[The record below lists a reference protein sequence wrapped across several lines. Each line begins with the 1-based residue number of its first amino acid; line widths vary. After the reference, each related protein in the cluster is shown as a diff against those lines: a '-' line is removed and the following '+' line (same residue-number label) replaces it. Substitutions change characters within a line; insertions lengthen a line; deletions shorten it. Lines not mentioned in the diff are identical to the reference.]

1 MIDAVSYGKCRL
13 CGGYAVLYELYKRGV
28 LMKTAYCFNCQQ
40 VRMVKN
46 PKQIRINNRPAV
58 EGTCPVCGEEIFRIA
73 STHSNSDRSG
83 VRDHEVIREGA
94 KW

>member
-1 MIDAVSYGKCRL
+1 MANAGFVVATQCFMNYI
-13 CGGYAVLYELYKRGV
+13 KRGV

-46 PKQIRINNRPAV
+46 PKQIRIKNRPAV
-58 EGTCPVCGEEIFRIA
+58 EGTCPVCGGEIFRIA
-73 STHSNSDRSG
+73 RPNSNSDRSR
-83 VRDHEVIREGA
+83 VRNHEVIRERA